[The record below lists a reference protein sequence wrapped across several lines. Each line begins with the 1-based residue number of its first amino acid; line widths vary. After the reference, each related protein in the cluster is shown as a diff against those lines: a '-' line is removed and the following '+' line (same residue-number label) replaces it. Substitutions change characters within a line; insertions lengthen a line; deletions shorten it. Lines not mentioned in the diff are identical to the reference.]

1 MAVVK
6 ADGFGHGAADVA
18 RTALSAGASWL
29 GVTTIDEAIALRRR
43 GLAAPMLSW
52 LNPVDA
58 DFGAAIAAGID
69 LAVPSREH
77 LDAVAPIGD
86 RRPRPPPPRHRHGP
100 RRGGARAVADPV
112 PSRAAGRSRAAG
124 CAWSG

>member
-1 MAVVK
+1 MSVLQATRTVPRVGHGPRLVVDLDAVGANTRLFARRTSGALMAVVK

-43 GLAAPMLSW
+43 GLSAPMLSW

-58 DFGAAIAAGID
+58 DFGAAIAAD
-69 LAVPSREH
+69 V
-77 LDAVAPIGD
+77 D
-86 RRPRPPPPRHRHGP
+86 
-100 RRGGARAVADPV
+100 
-112 PSRAAGRSRAAG
+112 
-124 CAWSG
+124 